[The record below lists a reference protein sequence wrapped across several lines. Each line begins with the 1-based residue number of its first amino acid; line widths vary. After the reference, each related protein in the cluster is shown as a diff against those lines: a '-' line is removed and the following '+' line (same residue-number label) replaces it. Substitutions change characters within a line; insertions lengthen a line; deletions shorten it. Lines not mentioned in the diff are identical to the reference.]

1 MSRNSSLRF
10 KDFSLEFG
18 SFIRVVWNGVEI
30 YNDDTAT
37 SNTLKLI
44 EKKYGE
50 KIVYSMFVQ
59 VVQFH
64 HCELYIEGEE

>member
-10 KDFSLEFG
+10 KDFSLEFD
-18 SFIRVVWNGVEI
+18 SFICVVWNGVEI

-50 KIVYSMFVQ
+50 KLVYSMFVQ